1 MNYQDSE
8 FKQPFALVGPYGMVQ
23 KNFVHYKIQFQV
35 PNSNLNIYLN
45 CILQLDKIMRLL
57 KHHKKIFEKKDK
69 EYTQLSGKQAL
80 HKAMK
85 QGDVT

>member
-1 MNYQDSE
+1 
-8 FKQPFALVGPYGMVQ
+8 
-23 KNFVHYKIQFQV
+23 
-35 PNSNLNIYLN
+35 
-45 CILQLDKIMRLL
+45 MRLL